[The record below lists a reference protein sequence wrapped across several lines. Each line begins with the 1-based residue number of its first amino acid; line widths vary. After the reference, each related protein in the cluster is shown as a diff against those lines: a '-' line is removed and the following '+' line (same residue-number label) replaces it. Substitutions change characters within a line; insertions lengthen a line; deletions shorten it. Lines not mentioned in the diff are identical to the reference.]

1 MNLVVILEEKVIEEY
16 DKLNFFGFLETFLR
30 SEIDGRIYVRY
41 KSEEGEYWFFTDY
54 IEDAKKI
61 EKFLKKIF
69 PKAKIS
75 ILFYLFPPNE
85 LRCLR
90 RLV

>member
-16 DKLNFFGFLETFLR
+16 ENLNFFGLLETFLR
-30 SEIDGRIYVRY
+30 PEIEGRVYVRY
-41 KSEEGEYWFFTDY
+41 KSGEGEYWFFTDY

-61 EKFLKKIF
+61 EKFLKKFF

-75 ILFYLFPPNE
+75 ILFCFFSPNE
-85 LRCLR
+85 LRGLR
-90 RLV
+90 LI